1 MCLRSPYGN
10 LMTIDRVLSIIATT
24 VSFIAIPASG
34 FISYRYAILG
44 ERRKE
49 FNAVADNIRHKL
61 REHQRHMEQN
71 IYPSGEYLEISQ
83 QEFDTLADVAYE
95 RDRKTIRTLCD
106 KYQKSLNS
114 SITTDEYGDYDIV
127 DFNEALAFL
136 KELMTLIERK

>member
-1 MCLRSPYGN
+1 
-10 LMTIDRVLSIIATT
+10 MTIDRVLSIIATT

-106 KYQKSLNS
+106 KYHN
-114 SITTDEYGDYDIV
+114 D
-127 DFNEALAFL
+127 
-136 KELMTLIERK
+136 

>member
-1 MCLRSPYGN
+1 
-10 LMTIDRVLSIIATT
+10 
-24 VSFIAIPASG
+24 
-34 FISYRYAILG
+34 
-44 ERRKE
+44 
-49 FNAVADNIRHKL
+49 
-61 REHQRHMEQN
+61 MEQN

-136 KELMTLIERK
+136 KELMPLIERK

>member
-1 MCLRSPYGN
+1 
-10 LMTIDRVLSIIATT
+10 MTIDRILSIIATT

-83 QEFDTLADVAYE
+83 KEFDTLADVAYE
-95 RDRKTIRTLCD
+95 RDRKAIRTLCD
-106 KYQKSLNS
+106 KYQKSLHS
-114 SITTDEYGDYDIV
+114 SIKIDEYGDYAILGFDEV
-127 DFNEALAFL
+127 LGYLA
-136 KELMTLIERK
+136 ELLLLIERK

>member
-1 MCLRSPYGN
+1 
-10 LMTIDRVLSIIATT
+10 MTIDRVLAIIATT

-71 IYPSGEYLEISQ
+71 IYPSGAYIELSQ
-83 QEFDTLADVAYE
+83 KDFDTLADVAYV
-95 RDRKTIRTLCD
+95 RDRKTIRALCD
-106 KYQKSLNS
+106 NYQKAIHS
-114 SITTDEYGDYDIV
+114 SVMVDEHGDYEILGFD
-127 DFNEALAFL
+127 EAQGFLA
-136 KELMTLIERK
+136 ELMPLIERK